1 MTSQSCMSLVAIG
14 RSTDVSKIFRSNKRK
29 QDEKNVKR
37 CDNFEN
43 GFWGKAFE
51 VLYKPFSRTDACV
64 PYLYISI
71 DKRLSIIDREF
82 KSENSEN
89 IVSACKEKNM
99 LGSYYE
105 MWTKLFQMK
114 WEIPLAG
121 NKGKIEISLKLPHFG
136 FPPHAF
142 VDFKSDPVVHPLKCV
157 TLNHLFDSETIPG
170 NYAYGYITDDVL
182 QATVL
187 QRYLFHEGER
197 YIASYGL
204 SFICFD

>member
-1 MTSQSCMSLVAIG
+1 
-14 RSTDVSKIFRSNKRK
+14 
-29 QDEKNVKR
+29 VKR

-43 GFWGKAFE
+43 GVWGKAFE
-51 VLYKPFSRTDACV
+51 VLYKPFSRTDAKV
-64 PYLYISI
+64 PYLYIPI
-71 DKRLSIIDREF
+71 NKRLRDIDREF

-89 IVSACKEKNM
+89 IVSACKENDK

-121 NKGKIEISLKLPHFG
+121 KKGKIEISLKLPHFG

-142 VDFKSDPVVHPLKCV
+142 VDSKSDPVVIPLKCV
-157 TLNHLFDSETIPG
+157 TFNGLFDSEPIPS

-197 YIASYGL
+197 YIASYVL
-204 SFICFD
+204 VFYLF